1 METIIMVISI
11 ISLIIFLAASAF
23 TIYKVIK

>member
-1 METIIMVISI
+1 METIIMVFVA

-23 TIYKVIK
+23 TIYKIIK